1 MRRNRGKSGS
11 EEVKETPGQKFLRE
25 REEKL
30 AKKKRRE
37 ERRKA
42 RLQKPK
48 DMSGAFPHTPGI
60 YKLVNKRTGEVF
72 VSYSQRMAGGI
83 QNHLFW
89 LERGRHKNLDLQE
102 DWDNGD
108 RFDVVILKEYMDY
121 DKELLEKEV
130 VDFIEAENSFHCG
143 YNRSSGE
150 HPGTA
155 SIYTGRRL
163 DGSRNRSKRL

>member
-60 YKLVNKRTGEVF
+60 YKLINQRTGKVY
-72 VSYSQRMAGGI
+72 VSYSQKMSWGI
-83 QNHLFW
+83 QHHLYK
-89 LERGRHKNLDLQE
+89 LKNNQHANPDLQE
-102 DWDNGD
+102 DYNNGD

-121 DKELLEKEV
+121 DKEVIMEDTKK
-130 VDFIEAENSFHCG
+130 FIESEDSFRRG
-143 YNRSSGE
+143 YNRSKGVNYNPDVE
-150 HPGTA
+150 
-155 SIYTGRRL
+155 YYGRKL
-163 DGSRNRSKRL
+163 N

>member
-11 EEVKETPGQKFLRE
+11 EDVKETPGQKFLRE

-60 YKLVNKRTGEVF
+60 YKLINQRTGKVY
-72 VSYSQRMAGGI
+72 VSYSQKMSWGI
-83 QNHLFW
+83 QYHLYK
-89 LERGRHKNLDLQE
+89 LNNNQHANLDLQE
-102 DWDNGD
+102 DYNNGD

-121 DKELLEKEV
+121 DKEVIMEDTKK
-130 VDFIEAENSFHCG
+130 FIESEDSFRRG
-143 YNRSSGE
+143 YNRSKGVNYNPDVE
-150 HPGTA
+150 
-155 SIYTGRRL
+155 YYGRKL
-163 DGSRNRSKRL
+163 N

>member
-121 DKELLEKEV
+121 DKEVIMEDTKK
-130 VDFIEAENSFHCG
+130 FIESEDSFRRG
-143 YNRSSGE
+143 YNRSKGVNYNPDVE
-150 HPGTA
+150 
-155 SIYTGRRL
+155 YYGRKL
-163 DGSRNRSKRL
+163 N